1 MEDGY
6 EIEPFMPGI
15 SPIGKGTP
23 AMKEFSVARPY
34 IPDGTGYNMIRP
46 KPGASGLRKNLEGL
60 GRISYDYKLTDAGL
74 ERIYEVKKPPSN
86 FLTKQKTPEA
96 HRNAVQNFDANIR
109 KNKSLRAYYH
119 PTYDTIVVGNDPH
132 KASTARHEV
141 AHALQHRRRNIARPS
156 TYTVTGKELDARIV
170 EHKGI
175 RKGMKDW
182 AKDSPYYTE
191 YYKKRDLPG
200 EGKLREVAAKG
211 MGKAAELVPNKPGNF
226 TGRVPTFRGMGS
238 GLVDMFMVGPEMQK
252 AKEDP
257 MYGMGT
263 DERAR
268 IEAAYNYGI

>member
-34 IPDGTGYNMIRP
+34 IPDGTGYNLIRP

-60 GRISYDYKLTDAGL
+60 GRISYDYTLTDSGL

-109 KNKSLRAYYH
+109 KHKSYASYL

-132 KASTARHEV
+132 NARTTRHEV
-141 AHALQHRRRNIARPS
+141 AHALQDRRRNIARPS
-156 TYTVTGKELDARIV
+156 TYTVTGEELDARIV

-182 AKDSPYYTE
+182 AKDAPKYSE
-191 YYKKRDLPG
+191 YYKKQDLPG
-200 EGKLREVAAKG
+200 EGKLRDVAAKG
-211 MGKAAELVPNKPGNF
+211 IGKAAELVPNKPGRF
-226 TGRVPTFRGMGS
+226 TGRVPNFKGMGA
-238 GLVDMFMVGPEMQK
+238 GLVDMFMEGPELQK
-252 AKEDP
+252 AKTDP
-257 MYGMGT
+257 LYGMGD

-268 IEAAYNYGI
+268 IEAAYEYGI